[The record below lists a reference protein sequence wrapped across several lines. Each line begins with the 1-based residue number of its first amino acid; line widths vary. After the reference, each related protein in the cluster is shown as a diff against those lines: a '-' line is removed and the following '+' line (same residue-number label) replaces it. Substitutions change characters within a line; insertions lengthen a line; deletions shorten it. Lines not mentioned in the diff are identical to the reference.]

1 VGIFGYGNAG
11 SSLAKKL
18 TGFGCQVIAYD
29 KYLDKLPDN
38 NARMVNLKTFFDEAE
53 VVSLHIPLTDET
65 HGMVNL
71 EFFNK
76 FAKPIIF
83 LNTSR
88 GEIVPLADLKAVVED
103 KKVKMAAL
111 DVLECEKLDK
121 MTAKQAAAFS
131 WLKDSG
137 KVIFTPHVAGWTVES
152 YRRINVVLV
161 EKIAAFLDHG

>member
-1 VGIFGYGNAG
+1 
-11 SSLAKKL
+11 
-18 TGFGCQVIAYD
+18 
-29 KYLDKLPDN
+29 
-38 NARMVNLKTFFDEAE
+38 
-53 VVSLHIPLTDET
+53 
-65 HGMVNL
+65 MVNL